1 MSSLNIDETAIREDE
16 RLQIA
21 LRRAEADIRKEE
33 RAKATY
39 EALSEAERQARRL
52 EQQAK
57 EEAEKEK
64 KRTADT
70 GFAKVYHAGFHR
82 IRSLISSNRS
92 AAILYTYLAEHTD
105 KTTGTVVASQEVL
118 EEGTGLSRTTL
129 WRASKYLESDPI
141 KAMVRIKVGGGV
153 YAYAL
158 NPDEVWKAWDSQKAT
173 AAFNTKTLVRK
184 RDAENSTVKR
194 NLSVMMKEI
203 RDEQDGQ
210 PSLPLEDTIQ

>member
-1 MSSLNIDETAIREDE
+1 MSSLNIDEKAIREDE

-33 RAKATY
+33 RAKASY
-39 EALSEAERQARRL
+39 EALNEAEKQARRL

-70 GFAKVYHAGFHR
+70 GFAKVYNAGFVR
-82 IRSLISSNRS
+82 IRNLISSNRS
-92 AAILYTYLAEHTD
+92 AAILYTFLAEHTD

-129 WRASKYLESDPI
+129 WRASKYLQSKEI
-141 KAMVRIKVGGGV
+141 KALVRIKVGGGV

-158 NPDEVWKAWDSQKAT
+158 NPDEIWRAWDSQKNT
-173 AAFNTKTLVRK
+173 AAFNTRTLVRK
-184 RDAENSTVKR
+184 RDEENLTVKR
-194 NLSVMMKEI
+194 KMSIMMKER
-203 RDEQDGQ
+203 RDQEDGQ
-210 PSLPLEDTIQ
+210 PSLPLEDSQ